1 MSRTWRLTDVE
12 LIDLWDSMF
21 QDRLPAPLFALYRG
35 ESAEDWA
42 RLRAEARARTADIDD
57 GALHDALIRV
67 ARADVLVSAKG
78 FDPRHQDR
86 PDALVRVLGARQGAV
101 ATLISQLPGE
111 SIWHSGGYVITA
123 GAADRL
129 AGAIAGALPERAA
142 GRLPDTPLVTAP
154 NDGATDHYYGR
165 SKVQESYADVDRR
178 SAEWLGKQAEFLG
191 VIETRLGS
199 SIFGPR
205 GITRYRIE
213 WHDLVDD
220 GRYAVTDTAGPVAT
234 PADRPRLATMINAHI
249 TTVLQ
254 TLEDE
259 RRA

>member
-35 ESAEDWA
+35 ENAEEWS
-42 RLRAEARARTADIDD
+42 RLRAEARARTADAED
-57 GALHDALIRV
+57 GGLRAAL
-67 ARADVLVSAKG
+67 ARIAHADVLVSAHG
-78 FDPRHQDR
+78 FDPRRLDC
-86 PDALVRVLGARQGAV
+86 PDGLVRVLGARQGAA
-101 ATLISQLPGE
+101 ATLISQSPGE
-111 SIWHSGGYVITA
+111 SIWHSGGYVVTA
-123 GAADRL
+123 GDAERL
-129 AGAIAGALPERAA
+129 AGAVAGALPERAA
-142 GRLPDTPLVTAP
+142 GRLPDTPLVTALG
-154 NDGATDHYYGR
+154 DGGADYYYGR
-165 SKVQESYADVDRR
+165 SKVRESYSDGDRL
-178 SAEWLGKQAEFLG
+178 SAEWLGRRAECVG
-191 VIETRLGS
+191 VIEIRLGS

-213 WHDLVDD
+213 WRDLVDD
-220 GRYAVTDTAGPVAT
+220 GRYAVTEAAGPIAT
-234 PADRPRLATMINAHI
+234 AVDLPRLANLITAHI

>member
-21 QDRLPAPLFALYRG
+21 QDRLPTPLFALYRG
-35 ESAEDWA
+35 ADADEWA
-42 RLRAEARARTADIDD
+42 RLRAEAGAGLADADD
-57 GALHDALIRV
+57 GELRGALTRV
-67 ARADVLVSAKG
+67 ARADVVVSAKG

-86 PDALVRVLGARQGAV
+86 ADGVVRVLGGRQGSA

-111 SIWHSGGYVITA
+111 TAWHSGGYVVTT

-129 AGAIAGALPERAA
+129 AGAVAGALPERAA
-142 GRLPDTPLVTAP
+142 GRLPDTPLVPAP
-154 NDGATDHYYGR
+154 GDGDTDHYYGR
-165 SKVQESYADVDRR
+165 SKVQESYSDLDRR
-178 SAEWLGKQAEFLG
+178 SAEWLGKPAEYLG

-213 WHDLVDD
+213 WRDLVDD
-220 GRYAVTDTAGPVAT
+220 GRYAVAETAVPVAT
-234 PADRPRLATMINAHI
+234 AVDRPRLATMISAHI
-249 TTVLQ
+249 ATVLQ